1 MFRLSSLVFLLPA
14 AFLVA
19 CSQTPVEPLE
29 GENPADPP
37 PLEGPEQEPE
47 EGEPVLFPEDPLA
60 VDPLAVDPV
69 DGDPLA
75 VDQEGANTLYYP
87 EDPFADP
94 NAEIMGPGSELTY
107 ESLWERDPERIL
119 VELEAPPEVPT
130 PDEGFIRRGSEM
142 ALARLK
148 ARALTEELSRTAK
161 VSIPKGPHT
170 MGAILPVRFEVQNP
184 YGDRVELLPSVE
196 GLILELDWT
205 VERWLAVTGHDRVIR
220 HRYFKV
226 GQWFV
231 LDGGQTFVEFADLP
245 LILEGDPG
253 AVWVV
258 TVDARIRCA
267 GATLD
272 EEVLPVHQI
281 DFRASRE
288 VVLPKGW
295 QQFQE
300 DPYGELE
307 RLVTSPAEEVDRN
320 LLVCAALLNRTQ
332 AYRAVDML
340 LDRLEEAPHAR
351 RRLSMTQ
358 VLQWLTDLDIGSR
371 PEDWLRWREARK
383 MAAASES
390 P

>member
-1 MFRLSSLVFLLPA
+1 MFMSRLSFLVFLWLA
-14 AFLVA
+14 AILVA
-19 CSQTPVEPLE
+19 CSQTAVEPEDLETPPEPAPIETAEETPVEPI
-29 GENPADPP
+29 A
-37 PLEGPEQEPE
+37 
-47 EGEPVLFPEDPLA
+47 FPE
-60 VDPLAVDPV
+60 
-69 DGDPLA
+69 DPLA

-94 NAEIMGPGSELTY
+94 NAEIMGPGSEVTY
-107 ESLWERDPERIL
+107 ESLWDRKPERIL
-119 VELEAPPEVPT
+119 VELEAPPEIPT
-130 PDEGFIRRGSEM
+130 PDEDFIRRGSEM

-205 VERWLAVTGHDRVIR
+205 VERWLPVTGHDRVVR

-226 GQWFV
+226 AQWFV

-245 LILEGDPG
+245 LVLDGDPG

-288 VVLPKGW
+288 VVLPRGW

-307 RLVTSPAEEVDRN
+307 ALVTSPAEEVDRN
-320 LLVCAALLNRTQ
+320 LLVCAALLNRDQ

-351 RRLSMTQ
+351 RRLTMTQ
-358 VLQWLTDLDIGSR
+358 VLQWLTDLEIGSL